1 MAVSTVVLQY
11 HLYPHRLKTDA
22 SLRQQSVIANAELSV
37 RMEDEAKINP
47 CKTS

>member
-1 MAVSTVVLQY
+1 MAVSYL
-11 HLYPHRLKTDA
+11 LYPHLLKTDA
-22 SLRQQSVIANAELSV
+22 SLRQQSVRANAELRV